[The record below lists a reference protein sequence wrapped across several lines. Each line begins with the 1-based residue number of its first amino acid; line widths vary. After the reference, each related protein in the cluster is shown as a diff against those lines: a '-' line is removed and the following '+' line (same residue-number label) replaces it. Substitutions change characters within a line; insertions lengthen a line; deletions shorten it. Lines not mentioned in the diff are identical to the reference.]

1 MVTERLYWKAMEC
14 PRCGDPMI
22 RRTNRSTGEQFW
34 GCSDFPDCR
43 GARPIRGSRS
53 WTRIPPPYP
62 DANPQLEPCVDRLP
76 MALSPSRAVDFLQCP
91 RKFYEK
97 VVTRRVVFQATEAS
111 IRGTLTHHALDH
123 VFDHPASERTPD
135 IAVPYV
141 RRHWNEIRG
150 RPEQARVAGLDTAKV
165 EAVLD
170 EAEGLV
176 RYWFSM
182 EDPTAMEPES
192 RELRVSAT
200 LDGAPMSG
208 VIDRLDR
215 IGTTA
220 SGTPRYRI
228 VDYKTGKWPLERFLD
243 QTLFPIHIYAAAIE
257 ASRQAKVDEV
267 QLFYIGKGNVTRSID
282 GPTNQANAAR
292 FAGIW
297 GDITTAAKTGRF
309 PCQTSPL
316 CDWCDAKPFC
326 PAWGSG

>member
-1 MVTERLYWKAMEC
+1 
-14 PRCGDPMI
+14 MI
-22 RRTNRSTGEQFW
+22 RRTQRSTGDQFW

-43 GARPIRGSRS
+43 DSRPIRGSRS

-62 DANPQLEPCVDRLP
+62 DANPQLDPCVDRLP
-76 MALSPSRAVDFLQCP
+76 KALSPSRAVDFLQCP

-97 VVTRRVVFQATEAS
+97 AITRRVVFQATEAS
-111 IRGTLTHHALDH
+111 TRGTLTHHALDH
-123 VFDHPASERTPD
+123 VFDHPASERTLD
-135 IAVPYV
+135 NAVPYV

-150 RPEQARVAGLDTAKV
+150 RPEQAQVAGLDAAKV
-165 EAVLD
+165 EAILD

-176 RYWFSM
+176 RYWFST

-192 RELRVSAT
+192 RELRVSAS

-228 VDYKTGKWPLERFLD
+228 VDYKTGKWPQLRFLD
-243 QTLFPIHIYAAAIE
+243 QTLFPIHVYAAAIE
-257 ASRQAKVDEV
+257 ASRPAMVDEV
-267 QLFYIGKGNVTRSID
+267 RLDYIGMRNVTRSID
-282 GPTNQANAAR
+282 RATNQATAAR

-297 GDITTAAKTGRF
+297 GDITTAAETGRF

-326 PAWGSG
+326 PAWGGG